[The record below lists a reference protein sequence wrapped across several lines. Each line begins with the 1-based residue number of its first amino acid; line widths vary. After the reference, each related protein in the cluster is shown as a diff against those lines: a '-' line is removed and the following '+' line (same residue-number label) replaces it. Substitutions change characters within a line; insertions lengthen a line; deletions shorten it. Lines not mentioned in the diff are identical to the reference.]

1 MLAFCFFSLV
11 FSSLLWLIFSV
22 RYVFESLHGLP
33 FFDAG
38 VVSIIS
44 YVVIVCLPI
53 FLIWLIFSFI
63 SQYLNGKAV
72 NLRLQKLFEQVKR
85 NQEYSDLLSRVL
97 IEAEQQIK
105 DGFMLNK
112 FDLLLADMN
121 ELLAE
126 IIRCCNIASAEQIE
140 HLWNKVQNGGKWS
153 FGKVIVEVNGAQPN
167 FQKRVYDKA
176 CKDLMLAGTLMEF
189 CARYQATV
197 SMLEKHDKEKVF
209 LNIIEAGIMGK
220 VFSIFAPVAD
230 GLRRNR
236 EASEIL
242 RENTPSFQEEVPSFT
257 PNFPPKNYTGQRLR
271 ATARHDTKAEEDNE
285 PLLSKLNL
293 FKKKKET
300 PAMRERDPFSIALE
314 KSFGSSTQEE
324 VDDNERESFFRE
336 ENFQEL
342 RAPSEFDET
351 IEPDNTPHF
360 DNDFQEH
367 DEDVPQAPKIEAP
380 KLETVSITQK
390 KLDSLRKEWEELR
403 ATDPQM
409 SSLPEDKESKKTDET
424 EEELNVA
431 YPFGSWVDE
440 NNYK

>member
-1 MLAFCFFSLV
+1 
-11 FSSLLWLIFSV
+11 
-22 RYVFESLHGLP
+22 
-33 FFDAG
+33 
-38 VVSIIS
+38 
-44 YVVIVCLPI
+44 
-53 FLIWLIFSFI
+53 
-63 SQYLNGKAV
+63 
-72 NLRLQKLFEQVKR
+72 
-85 NQEYSDLLSRVL
+85 
-97 IEAEQQIK
+97 
-105 DGFMLNK
+105 
-112 FDLLLADMN
+112 
-121 ELLAE
+121 
-126 IIRCCNIASAEQIE
+126 
-140 HLWNKVQNGGKWS
+140 
-153 FGKVIVEVNGAQPN
+153 
-167 FQKRVYDKA
+167 
-176 CKDLMLAGTLMEF
+176 MEF

-242 RENTPSFQEEVPSFT
+242 RENTPSFQEEAPSFA
-257 PNFPPKNYTGQRLR
+257 PNPSSKNYTNQRLR